1 MAAENFIQGNTPEQ
15 FCEMLIEWSSQGSS
29 QPDPLQSDLP
39 GSGYPAPGS
48 MLAPHCKMTSSATR
62 ALQPSRPKSVIRC
75 A

>member
-48 MLAPHCKMTSSATR
+48 MLARVWLYWLYTHL
-62 ALQPSRPKSVIRC
+62 ALYWLE
-75 A
+75 